1 MTTPSLRSPAVAR
14 PRLRTVIL
22 WLLRIALA
30 AMFLGAGFS
39 KLAGE
44 PVMVEMF
51 EIIGVG
57 QWLRYFVGV
66 CEVAGAVGVLVPRLS
81 VLAAAGLALLMIG
94 ASVANVTVLDTSP
107 ATTIII
113 CLAALLTAWLGLGR
127 TSRGAARAAAVAP
140 TSDVR

>member
-14 PRLRTVIL
+14 PRLVTVVL

-30 AMFLGAGFS
+30 GMFLGAGFS
-39 KLAGE
+39 KLTGE

-51 EIIGVG
+51 TVIGAG
-57 QWLRYFVGV
+57 QWLRYFVGA

-81 VLAAAGLALLMIG
+81 VLAAAGLALLMVG

-113 CLAALLTAWLGLGR
+113 FLVAVLAAWLGLRRAG
-127 TSRGAARAAAVAP
+127 RGATDTASAVP
-140 TSDVR
+140 VRGGR

>member
-1 MTTPSLRSPAVAR
+1 MTTRSLSSPAVAR
-14 PRLRTVIL
+14 PRFRTLIL

-51 EIIGVG
+51 AVIGAG

-81 VLAAAGLALLMIG
+81 VLAAAGLALLMVG
-94 ASVANVTVLDTSP
+94 ASIANVTVLDTSP
-107 ATTIII
+107 ATTLLIF
-113 CLAALLTAWLGLGR
+113 LAALLTVWLGLSR
-127 TSRGAARAAAVAP
+127 PSRGAARTAAVAP
-140 TSDVR
+140 TSGVR